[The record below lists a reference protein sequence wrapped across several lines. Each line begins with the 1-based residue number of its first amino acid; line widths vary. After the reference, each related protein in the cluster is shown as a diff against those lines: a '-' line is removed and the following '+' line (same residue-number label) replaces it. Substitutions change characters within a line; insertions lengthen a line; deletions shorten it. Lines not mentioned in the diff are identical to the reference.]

1 MGDVSTAALE
11 HEDAMYRLAGLVGVI
26 DDRGGSTHSTAQ
38 ST

>member
-11 HEDAMYRLAGLVGVI
+11 HEDAMYRLVGLVGVI
-26 DDRGGSTHSTAQ
+26 DDPGGSTHSTAQ